1 MKRIETIL
9 IVDDSI
15 TNLNFLRVILEDE
28 GYEILEAANGE
39 KALKLLETKKPDLI
53 LLDIM
58 MPVMNGLEVCKRVK
72 KDERLKEIPIIIIS
86 AVTESSDKVEA
97 LQLGAV
103 DYVTKPFQKD
113 ELLTRMTT
121 HLSLREKELKLAEAN
136 KKLEKYKSNLEEL
149 VKKRTDELQ
158 VSNGE
163 LKKANEELKTKTEKL
178 QNTLARL
185 NETQERLIH
194 SEKMASLGVMVAGV
208 AHEINN
214 PVNYINSSMHG
225 FKNNLEFLQS
235 YSELYAQVSSNNQEV
250 LNKIIEKEKDISLEQ
265 LTKMLKKSAE
275 LIEVGIERT
284 TKIVKSLK
292 SFTRSN
298 QDEMEAFDLKENL
311 ENTLIIL
318 HSYYKDRI
326 EIIKEYDHA
335 PVIECYPGKL
345 NQVFLN
351 ILLNAMQA
359 IQKKGKIWITIGKKD
374 EKNIFIK
381 IKDTGIGIKPSDLE
395 HVFETF
401 YTTKEKEKG
410 SGLGLSIS
418 RNIIKEHSGDIKV
431 DSKPGEGTCFTIIL
445 PIKH

>member
-1 MKRIETIL
+1 MKQKI
-9 IVDDSI
+9 
-15 TNLNFLRVILEDE
+15 
-28 GYEILEAANGE
+28 
-39 KALKLLETKKPDLI
+39 PDLM

-58 MPVMNGLEVCKRVK
+58 MPVMNGFEVCERMK

-97 LQLGAV
+97 LKLGAV

-113 ELLTRMTT
+113 ELLLRINT
-121 HLSLREKELKLAEAN
+121 HLSLKEKELKLAIAN
-136 KKLEKYKSNLEEL
+136 KKLEKYKRNLEDL

-158 VSNGE
+158 VSNIE
-163 LKKANEELKTKTEKL
+163 LQKANEELKKQKEKL
-178 QNTLARL
+178 ESTITRL
-185 NETQERLIH
+185 NETQARLIH
-194 SEKMASLGVMVAGV
+194 SEKMASLGVLVAGV

-214 PVNYINSSMHG
+214 PVNYINSSMQG
-225 FKNNLEFLQS
+225 FKNNLEFLQG
-235 YSELYAQVSSNNQEV
+235 YSKLYGQISKSNQDIIDE
-250 LNKIIEKEKDISLEQ
+250 IIEKENNISLEQ

-275 LIEVGIERT
+275 LIEVGIDRT

-298 QDEMEAFDLKENL
+298 QDKLEAFDIKENL

-326 EIIKEYDHA
+326 EIIKEYDQV
-335 PVIECYPGKL
+335 PMIECYTGKL

-351 ILLNAMQA
+351 VLINAMQA
-359 IQKKGKIWITIGKKD
+359 IKKKGKIWITAGPKD
-374 EKNIFIK
+374 GKNIFIK
-381 IKDTGIGIKPSDLE
+381 IKDTGVGIKQEDLD

-410 SGLGLSIS
+410 SGLGLAIS
-418 RNIIKEHSGDIKV
+418 HNIIKEHNGQIEVESEH
-431 DSKPGEGTCFTIIL
+431 GEGTSFTIVL
-445 PIKH
+445 PIKQ

>member
-1 MKRIETIL
+1 MKRKDYIL

-28 GYEILEAANGE
+28 GYGIWEASDGKE
-39 KALKLLETKKPDLI
+39 ALKLMGTQKPDLI

-58 MPVMNGLEVCKRVK
+58 MPVMNGFEVCKRVK
-72 KDERLKEIPIIIIS
+72 REERLKEIPIIIIS

-97 LQLGAV
+97 LRLGAV

-113 ELLTRMTT
+113 ELLTRINT

-136 KKLEKYKSNLEEL
+136 KKLKRYKSNLEDL

-158 VSNGE
+158 ISNIE
-163 LKKANEELKTKTEKL
+163 LQKTNEELKSQKEKL
-178 QNTLARL
+178 EHTVARL
-185 NETQERLIH
+185 NETQARLIH
-194 SEKMASLGVMVAGV
+194 SEKMASLGVLVAGV

-235 YSELYAQVSSNNQEV
+235 YSKLYGQVSKDNHEV
-250 LNKIIEKEKDISLEQ
+250 LDKIIEKESDISLEQ

-275 LIEVGIERT
+275 LIEVGIDRT

-298 QDEMEAFDLKENL
+298 QDKMEAFDIKDNL

-326 EIIKEYDHA
+326 EIVKEYEQI
-335 PVIECYPGKL
+335 PMIECYPGKL

-359 IQKKGKIWITIGKKD
+359 IKKKGKIWITTGIKD
-374 EKNIFIK
+374 ERNIFIK
-381 IKDTGIGIKPSDLE
+381 IKDTGIGIKPADLGL
-395 HVFETF
+395 VFETF
-401 YTTKEKEKG
+401 YTTKENEKG

-418 RNIIKEHSGDIKV
+418 HNIIKEHNGEINIE
-431 DSKPGEGTCFTIIL
+431 SKPGEGTCFTIIL

>member
-1 MKRIETIL
+1 MKRKEYIL

-28 GYEILEAANGE
+28 GYVIWEATNGKE
-39 KALKLLETKKPDLI
+39 ALKLLGTQKPDLI

-58 MPVMNGLEVCKRVK
+58 MPVMNGFEVCKRVK
-72 KDERLKEIPIIIIS
+72 KEERLKEIPIIIIS

-97 LQLGAV
+97 LKLGAV

-113 ELLTRMTT
+113 ELLTRIHT
-121 HLSLREKELKLAEAN
+121 HLSLREKERKLAEAY
-136 KKLEKYKSNLEEL
+136 KKLKRYKSNLEDL
-149 VKKRTDELQ
+149 VKRRTDELQ
-158 VSNGE
+158 VSNIE
-163 LKKANEELKTKTEKL
+163 LKKANEELKNQKEKL
-178 QNTLARL
+178 EQTVTRL
-185 NETQERLIH
+185 NETQARLLH
-194 SEKMASLGVMVAGV
+194 SEKMASLGVLVAGV

-235 YSELYAQVSSNNQEV
+235 YSKLYSQISTSNQAVVDE
-250 LNKIIEKEKDISLEQ
+250 IIEKEKDISLEQ
-265 LTKMLKKSAE
+265 ITKMLKKSGE

-284 TKIVKSLK
+284 SKIVKSLK

-298 QDEMEAFDLKENL
+298 QDRMEAFDIKDNL

-326 EIIKEYDHA
+326 EIIKEYGQA
-335 PVIECYPGKL
+335 PMIRCYPGKL

-359 IQKKGKIWITIGKKD
+359 IKKKGKIWITIGIKD

-381 IKDTGIGIKPSDLE
+381 IKDTGIGIKPEDLG
-395 HVFETF
+395 HIFETF
-401 YTTKEKEKG
+401 YTTKEKENG

-418 RNIIKEHSGDIKV
+418 NNIIKEHDGEIQVESE
-431 DSKPGEGTCFTIIL
+431 PGVGTSFSIIL